1 MMSALDNDHG
11 VYPSYRD
18 SNESVFGCEH
28 YKRNCKLVASC
39 CNKLYTCRFC
49 HDDVNDHPMDRKATS
64 MMMCMK
70 CLIVQPIGPTCSTV
84 SCNSLSMARYYCPI
98 CKLFDDE
105 RKIYHCPH
113 CDLCRVGKGL
123 GIDYFHCMN
132 CSVCLALS
140 LAEHTCVRNRL
151 EDNCPIC
158 HECMF
163 TSVTPVRVLP
173 CGHMMHS
180 SCFQEY
186 TCSNYTCP
194 ICSKS
199 LGDMQVYFGMLDTL
213 LAEEEI
219 PEEHLGRTQDIFCN
233 DCEKR
238 GTAPFH
244 RLYHKC
250 ASCGSYNTRLI

>member
-1 MMSALDNDHG
+1 MRGDL
-11 VYPSYRD
+11 
-18 SNESVFGCEH
+18 
-28 YKRNCKLVASC
+28 L
-39 CNKLYTCRFC
+39 T
-49 HDDVNDHPMDRKATS
+49 
-64 MMMCMK
+64 K
-70 CLIVQPIGPTCSTV
+70 CLVINKYACSFYILIVEKCV
-84 SCNSLSMARYYCPI
+84 N
-98 CKLFDDE
+98 

-132 CSVCLALS
+132 CNACLALS
-140 LAEHTCVRNRL
+140 LAEHTCARNCL

-219 PEEHLGRTQDIFCN
+219 PEEHLGRTEDIFCN

-238 GTAPFH
+238 GTPPFH